1 MSKSRDNLT
10 LLSFLAL
17 WFGAAISI
25 AEILT
30 GGLLAPLGF
39 KSGLTAIIVGHIIGT
54 AILIL
59 GGIIGAETR
68 LPSIMSTGISFGKY
82 GAYLF
87 SVLNVLQLLGWTAV
101 MIISGARSV
110 NEITKALWS
119 YNNIYIWSIIIGGLI
134 CLWIYF
140 GKKGMK

>member
-59 GGIIGAETR
+59 GGISGR
-68 LPSIMSTGISFGKY
+68 KQDFLP
-82 GAYLF
+82 
-87 SVLNVLQLLGWTAV
+87 
-101 MIISGARSV
+101 
-110 NEITKALWS
+110 
-119 YNNIYIWSIIIGGLI
+119 
-134 CLWIYF
+134 
-140 GKKGMK
+140 